1 MNDDRCLQ
9 GLEKVG
15 FQQHKVGKDE
25 CYPGVSNISKWLLR
39 TIYDNLQD
47 AENKRHALVSIGDS
61 LEVISKQEYN
71 QLRQDLIRW
80 GYPADEVSRDFSDLE
95 SGDLTLPDDYKI
107 D

>member
-47 AENKRHALVSIGDS
+47 TENNRHALVSIGDS
-61 LEVISKQEYN
+61 LEVLNKKEYN

-95 SGDLTLPDDYKI
+95 SGDLTLPYDYKI

>member
-1 MNDDRCLQ
+1 MNNDNNLQ

-15 FQQHKVGKDE
+15 HQQLKVGKDE

-71 QLRQDLIRW
+71 QLRHDLIRW
-80 GYPADEVSRDFSDLE
+80 GYPADEVSRDFSDLG
-95 SGDLTLPDDYKI
+95 SGDLTLPNDYRI

>member
-1 MNDDRCLQ
+1 MNDDRHLQ
-9 GLEKVG
+9 GLEEVG
-15 FQQHKVGKDE
+15 LQQRKVGKDE

-61 LEVISKQEYN
+61 LEVISKKEYN

-80 GYPADEVSRDFSDLE
+80 GYPADEVSRDFSELYF
-95 SGDLTLPDDYKI
+95 GDVTLPADYGI

>member
-1 MNDDRCLQ
+1 MNDDRYIH

-15 FQQHKVGKDE
+15 LQQHKVEKDE

-61 LEVISKQEYN
+61 LEVISKKEYN

-80 GYPADEVSRDFSDLE
+80 GYPADEVSRDFSELY
-95 SGDLTLPDDYKI
+95 SGDVTLPADYGI